1 MYTFVDICKFCL
13 FSAWDVANQNTI
25 IAFENVDLTRTFI
38 LNKSNVKYKNF
49 ENNFFKNIN
58 FYIIYLT
65 KIGGDYA

>member
-49 ENNFFKNIN
+49 EINFF
-58 FYIIYLT
+58 
-65 KIGGDYA
+65 